1 MEWADEVFTLMDEGM
16 PEWKA
21 RQQVKKNH
29 EEADAENVKT

>member
-1 MEWADEVFTLMDEGM
+1 MEWANEVFTLMDEGM

-29 EEADAENVKT
+29 DLTYRRTTCP